1 MAKDGTQRGGAR
13 IGAGRKSKALTDKI
27 SEGESAA
34 VLQFPEGLVGV
45 DVPPVKEYLKAKQK
59 NKNGKDLLQIS
70 KRMCRKYN
78 ILPRIIYNR

>member
-27 SEGESAA
+27 SEGASAA

-59 NKNGKDLLQIS
+59 NGKELQAEE
-70 KRMCRKYN
+70 
-78 ILPRIIYNR
+78 IYKKPTHG